1 LRPTPEEE
9 EAVTKYLK
17 LLTASLVLASLA
29 PLASAQGQ
37 YPNKPIRMVLQFP
50 AGGLADAIGRV
61 LAPPLAQQLGQP
73 IIVDNRPGADGAIA
87 GDIVVKSPPDGYTI
101 FFATTGAIASIQGLR
116 KNPPYDSLVDFTP
129 ISMIGRFPF
138 FVFAHPS
145 LPAKN
150 LAELIDY
157 ARANPGKLNYGS
169 GNNTSIVATAQI
181 ALLAKVQ
188 MHHIPYKGDPPLMLD
203 LVSGRLH
210 FALASTSPGGPLAKE
225 GKLRVLGT
233 LGSSRN
239 ALFPDA
245 PTMAESGFPQF
256 KLVSWIA
263 MFGPAKLPAD
273 IVERLAHEFNT
284 AIKRPEVKGALDKY
298 AFELEGSTPQEL
310 TAYVREQVAY
320 WKRSVREAGITPD

>member
-1 LRPTPEEE
+1 
-9 EAVTKYLK
+9 VTNPIK
-17 LLTASLVLASLA
+17 SLVASGALALA
-29 PLASAQGQ
+29 ALAIAPGAAAQGQ

-50 AGGLADAIGRV
+50 AGGLADAVCRV
-61 LAPPLAQQLGQP
+61 LAPPLSQQLGQP
-73 IIVDNRPGADGAIA
+73 ILVDNRPGADGAIA
-87 GDIVVKSPPDGYTI
+87 GEIVVKSPPDGYTV
-101 FFATTGAIASIQGLR
+101 FFGTNSAIASIQGLR
-116 KNPPYDSLVDFTP
+116 KNPPYDSLTDFTP
-129 ISMIGRFPF
+129 ISLIGRFPF

-150 LAELIDY
+150 LAELIEH
-157 ARANPGKLNYGS
+157 AKANPGKLNYGT
-169 GNNTSIVATAQI
+169 GNTTSIIATATI
-181 ALLAKVQ
+181 ALLGKVQ
-188 MHHIPYKGDPPLMLD
+188 MQHIPYKGDAPLMLD

-210 FALASTSPGGPLAKE
+210 FAIASTSPGGPLAKE

-284 AIKRPEVKGALDKY
+284 AIKRPEVKVALDKY

-310 TAYVREQVAY
+310 TAYVRDQVAY
-320 WKRSVREAGITPD
+320 WKRSVLEAGITPD